1 MITFVMSEEHQYT
14 IRTALENGAA
24 RLPVI
29 VLSHADFLS
38 FERLPVADYVFVD
51 LERLDPAAIAAAGR
65 RLAELRRAAP
75 GIEVLNAPG
84 PALERLAVMT
94 ALHQAGINDFRVV
107 PASRLPDDL
116 RFPVFLRRLDNH
128 DGPMTDLL
136 ADRAALEAALA
147 TISSPA
153 LPREMLA
160 VTEYVDARDALGRHQ
175 KFSYFRIGDTYFPSA
190 RDLSASWICK
200 GIVEDSQTIR
210 EPEAELAFLS
220 GTEHEALI
228 RPAFEATGIGY
239 GRADYVV
246 VDGRVQVF
254 EINTNPYLDPPDF
267 LPPEFRI
274 YSEQLLGRWSRAL
287 AAFAHAGT
295 GASPRWIPVA
305 GAEPVAP
312 TGSHG
317 LRRAF
322 RTGLAATGLLH
333 REMTMMR
340 LLRTPERLAR
350 RGRNRL
356 RASFR
361 PAPQAPG
368 T

>member
-1 MITFVMSEEHQYT
+1 MIAFVMSEEHQYT

-24 RLPVI
+24 TPAVI

-38 FERLPVADYVFVD
+38 FERLPVANYIFVD
-51 LERLDPAAIAAAGR
+51 LERLDPAAIAAAGS
-65 RLAELRRAAP
+65 RLAALRRAAP
-75 GIEVLNAPG
+75 EIAVLNAPQ

-94 ALHQAGINDFRVV
+94 ALHDAGINDFRVV

-136 ADRAALEAALA
+136 ADHAALEAALDGIA
-147 TISSPA
+147 TPA
-153 LPREMLA
+153 LTRDMLA
-160 VTEYVDARDALGRHQ
+160 VTEYVDARDELGRHQ
-175 KFSYFRIGDTYFPSA
+175 KFSYFRIGDRFFPSA

-220 GTEHEALI
+220 GNAHEALI
-228 RPAFEATGIGY
+228 RPAFEAAGIGY

-246 VDGRVQVF
+246 AGGRLQVF

-267 LPPEFRI
+267 LPPEFRA
-274 YSEQLLGRWSRAL
+274 YSQQLLARWSGAL
-287 AAFAHAGT
+287 AAFAPAGA

-305 GAEPVAP
+305 GARPAAP
-312 TGSHG
+312 ATGHG

-322 RTGLAATGLLH
+322 RALLAATGLLH
-333 REMTMMR
+333 REMMMMR

-356 RASFR
+356 RTIV
-361 PAPQAPG
+361 PAVPQAPG